1 MRLDYTCIHQP
12 LIVTSVMF
20 RIKHHFFSV
29 TVTIGIL
36 PVRLS
41 SIIKTNSA
49 QNRSDVSPNFEDI
62 FFSYCISTQS
72 LDPHTVVILQFNQC
86 KFLPVLVILSL
97 TVLGFSSFL
106 PLRFTI
112 FYRVLSFASITT
124 SLTEPINASFH
135 RHRRGNAQILYRI
148 KRRSPNDMSTRLAHL
163 T

>member
-1 MRLDYTCIHQP
+1 MVYP
-12 LIVTSVMF
+12 KS
-20 RIKHHFFSV
+20 
-29 TVTIGIL
+29 G
-36 PVRLS
+36 
-41 SIIKTNSA
+41 SI
-49 QNRSDVSPNFEDI
+49 
-62 FFSYCISTQS
+62 
-72 LDPHTVVILQFNQC
+72 VILQFNQC
-86 KFLPVLVILSL
+86 KFLPVLVILAVLSGFVIIL
-97 TVLGFSSFL
+97 SEIKSPTVLSFSSFL